1 MEKLY
6 KRLILLRTEQTT
18 PKYERY
24 GFCGLFRRRVDLV
37 DQYEKKLEDLEDN
50 LRLEQSEVS
59 LAGEVRAWVLT
70 IFLAFYLN
78 KSTRMSIR
86 AFFFLVWCICT

>member
-6 KRLILLRTEQTT
+6 KRLILLRTEPAR

-59 LAGEVRAWVLT
+59 LAGEVCA
-70 IFLAFYLN
+70 
-78 KSTRMSIR
+78 
-86 AFFFLVWCICT
+86 